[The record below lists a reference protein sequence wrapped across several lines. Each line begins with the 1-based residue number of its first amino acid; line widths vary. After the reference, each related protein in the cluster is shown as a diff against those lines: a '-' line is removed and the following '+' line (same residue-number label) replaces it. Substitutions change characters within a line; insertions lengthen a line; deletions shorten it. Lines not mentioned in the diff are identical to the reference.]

1 APTSLLCKEVDAASL
16 RDAKGIR
23 SANSQKRQ
31 LQQRAA
37 LSECKADAA
46 SVSVMKN
53 LSELGIYNPRNAQ
66 LLFQGMHLTHGEI
79 P

>member
-1 APTSLLCKEVDAASL
+1 TSLLRKEVDAASL

-37 LSECKADAA
+37 ALSECKADTA

-66 LLFQGMHLTHGEI
+66 LLSQGMHLTHGEI